1 MIRLSM
7 TACMLLLALAQPVQ
21 SQGKG
26 KGKSAF
32 TDFETAK
39 PLVGECAPRLH
50 LKDTDGK
57 EMDLREYLGSWVVME
72 FGSYT

>member
-21 SQGKG
+21 SQRKG
-26 KGKSAF
+26 KGNAVFS
-32 TDFETAK
+32 DSETAK